1 MSKYFETIEKAKE
14 HKGLFETFGYSDT
27 NSEQL
32 QKSHVDDIFEE
43 DAPSRGFTIDKN
55 GIDIKER
62 LVKLLAETQEN
73 CSVLRTKWTAMLEKF
88 DKKPSEP
95 ATKGLYYW
103 IDGWED
109 KIGELPAIF
118 NWEEICSRSLEESPS
133 SDVSFSV
140 EAEQP
145 NPEKELAKQKGDYN
159 DAVEKYI
166 KCRKEIA
173 LLETMLANFDDEKVY
188 KLTVKE
194 ASMLGW

>member
-1 MSKYFETIEKAKE
+1 MSKYFEAIEKAKE
-14 HKGLFETFGYSDT
+14 HRGLFEIFGYSDKK
-27 NSEQL
+27 SEQL
-32 QKSHVDDIFEE
+32 QKSHVGDIFEK

-62 LVKLLAETQEN
+62 LVKLLAETQED
-73 CSVLRTKWTAMLEKF
+73 CSVLRTKWTAMFEKF

-95 ATKGLYYW
+95 ATKELYYW

-109 KIGELPAIF
+109 KIGDLPAVF
-118 NWEEICSRSLEESPS
+118 NWEETCYHSLEESS
-133 SDVSFSV
+133 SPDVGFSV
-140 EAEQP
+140 GAEQS
-145 NPEKELAKQKGDYN
+145 NPEKEFAKQRRDYN

-166 KCRKEIA
+166 ECKKEIA